1 MCGILAIFHSSIER
15 HRLRRKALELSK
27 KLRHRGPDWN
37 GIVVEENEDG
47 TTNVLAHE
55 RLAIV
60 DVLSGHQPLYDDAQ
74 EVCLTINGEIYN
86 HMELRKLL
94 PEDTIKR
101 LTSHSDCAV
110 IPNLYKNFGEKTP
123 SMLNGIFSG
132 VISDHKKNTFFA
144 FRDPIG
150 VCPLYIGYAADG
162 SIWFAS
168 EFKALKD
175 SCIRYVNF
183 PPGHYYINCKNKG
196 EFVRY
201 FNPNWWDL
209 SAAIPNNRADLE
221 QIRVHLE
228 RAVVKRLMGD
238 VPFGVLLS
246 GGLDSS
252 IVAAIVA
259 RHLKK
264 IQGEGSGG
272 GSGAAAAH
280 QAAHEASPPNG
291 EDNCGNPPA
300 DSCHLKSFSIG
311 LRNSPDLKAAKEVA
325 NFLGSHHTEFHFT
338 VEEGVDSLHDVIYH
352 IETYDITTIRAS
364 TPMYILSRLIKSS
377 CVKMVLSGEGADEIF
392 GGYLYFHKAPNR
404 EEFHR
409 ELQRKVHD
417 LHLYD
422 CLRANKS
429 TMAFGIEARVPF
441 LDLHLLD
448 VVMNIDPKEKMCS
461 EGHIEKDILRRAFAG
476 YLPDHILYRQKE
488 QFSDGV
494 GYNWIDGLKE
504 YAESKVSDIQFSRAP
519 FLFPYN
525 TPKTKEAY
533 LYRCIFSECFPEQC
547 AQESVP
553 EGSSIACSSS
563 KAVEWDASF
572 KQNPDQSG
580 RSVLG
585 VHHSAKQFADVKPVQ
600 LPDDE
605 SRALLTRAS

>member
-1 MCGILAIFHSSIER
+1 MRSALALSFTECRYGKRDLPTSSSFS
-15 HRLRRKALELSK
+15 HMAASLLG
-27 KLRHRGPDWN
+27 LRHRGPDWN
-37 GIVVEENEDG
+37 GIVVEKNEDG

-60 DVLSGHQPLYDDAQ
+60 DVLSGHQPLYDV
-74 EVCLTINGEIYN
+74 EKEICLTINGEIYN
-86 HMELRKLL
+86 HLELRKLIDEQIL
-94 PEDTIKR
+94 NR
-101 LTSHSDCAV
+101 LKSHSDCAV
-110 IPNLYKNFGEKTP
+110 IPNLYKMYKEKVP
-123 SMLNGIFSG
+123 SMLNGIFAG
-132 VISDHKKNTFFA
+132 VISDKKNNTFFA

-175 SCIRYVNF
+175 NCIRYVTF
-183 PPGHYYINCKNKG
+183 PPGHYYINNMNKG
-196 EFVRY
+196 KFERY

-209 SAAIPNNRADLE
+209 NSPIPNNKADLNE
-221 QIRVHLE
+221 IRLHLE
-228 RAVVKRLMGD
+228 RSVIKRLMGD

-252 IVAAIVA
+252 IVAAIIA

-264 IQGEGSGG
+264 EANNTLLHGSGT
-272 GSGAAAAH
+272 
-280 QAAHEASPPNG
+280 QLRTDVTEARK
-291 EDNCGNPPA
+291 
-300 DSCHLKSFSIG
+300 LKSFSIG
-311 LRNSPDLKAAKEVA
+311 LKNSPDLKAAKEVA
-325 NFLGSHHTEFHFT
+325 DYLGINHTEFYFT

-377 CVKMVLSGEGADEIF
+377 CVKMVLSGEGSDEIF
-392 GGYLYFHKAPNR
+392 GGYLYFHKAPNG

-417 LHLYD
+417 LHIYD
-422 CLRANKS
+422 ALRANKS

-441 LDLHLLD
+441 LDLELLNL
-448 VVMNIDPKEKMCS
+448 VMNIDPKEKMCTNNR
-461 EGHIEKDILRRAFAG
+461 IEKEILRKAFSG

-504 YAESKVSDIQFSRAP
+504 YAEKKISDIQFSRAP

-525 TPKTKEAY
+525 TPKTKEGY

-553 EGSSIACSSS
+553 EGSSIACSTS
-563 KAVEWDASF
+563 KAIEWDESF
-572 KQNPDQSG
+572 KTNADQSG

-585 VHHSAKQFADVKPVQ
+585 IHQRSKQFEDVKLVHIPQ
-600 LPDDE
+600 DE
-605 SRALLTRAS
+605 NRVFLQKL

>member
-1 MCGILAIFHSSIER
+1 MCGILAIFHSTIEK

-27 KLRHRGPDWN
+27 ILRHRGPDWN
-37 GIVVEENEDG
+37 GIVVEENDDG

-60 DVLSGHQPLYDDAQ
+60 DVLSGNQPLYDD
-74 EVCLTINGEIYN
+74 EKEICLTINGEVYN
-86 HMELRKLL
+86 HIELKNLIS
-94 PEDTIKR
+94 EDILKN
-101 LTSHSDCAV
+101 LKSHSDCAV
-110 IPNLYKNFGEKTP
+110 IPNLYKIYKEKVP
-123 SMLNGIFSG
+123 SMLYGIFAG
-132 VISDHKKNTFFA
+132 VISDTKNNTFFA

-150 VCPLYIGYAADG
+150 ICPLYIGYAADG

-168 EFKALKD
+168 EFKALKYD
-175 SCIRYVNF
+175 CIRYVSF
-183 PPGHYYINCKNKG
+183 PPGHYYLNNNNRG

-201 FNPNWWDL
+201 FSPTWWDL
-209 SAAIPNNRADLE
+209 KSPIPNNKADLE
-221 QIRVHLE
+221 QIRLHLE
-228 RAVVKRLMGD
+228 RSVLKRLMGD

-252 IVAAIVA
+252 IVAAIIA
-259 RHLKK
+259 KHLKSLNR
-264 IQGEGSGG
+264 GSHTDSQI
-272 GSGAAAAH
+272 GSHIDHNNCAPLSNSNDAIG
-280 QAAHEASPPNG
+280 PNK
-291 EDNCGNPPA
+291 
-300 DSCHLKSFSIG
+300 LKSFSIG
-311 LRNSPDLKAAKEVA
+311 LNNSPDLKAAREVA
-325 NFLGSHHTEFHFT
+325 NFLGSNHTEFHFT

-417 LHLYD
+417 LHIYD
-422 CLRANKS
+422 VLRANKS

-441 LDLHLLD
+441 LDLELLEL
-448 VVMNIDPKEKMCS
+448 VMNIDPQEKMCTNNR
-461 EGHIEKDILRRAFAG
+461 IEKDILRKAFSG

-504 YAESKVSDIQFSRAP
+504 YADKKISNTQFSRAP

-553 EGSSIACSSS
+553 EGPSIACSTS
-563 KAVEWDASF
+563 KAVEWDKTF
-572 KQNPDQSG
+572 KENADQSG

-585 VHHSAKQFADVKPVQ
+585 VHTNCKQFEDVKVMHI
-600 LPDDE
+600 LSDE
-605 SRALLTRAS
+605 DRNFM

>member
-60 DVLSGHQPLYDDAQ
+60 DVLSGHQPLYDDAK

-94 PEDTIKR
+94 PEDIIKN
-101 LTSHSDCAV
+101 LTSQSDCAV
-110 IPNLYKNFGEKTP
+110 IPNLYKKYTNKMP
-123 SMLNGIFSG
+123 SMLDGIFSG

-150 VCPLYIGYAADG
+150 VCPLYIGYASDG

-175 SCIRYVNF
+175 SCVRYVNF
-183 PPGHYYINCKNKG
+183 PPGHYYVNCKNKG

-209 SAAIPNNRADLE
+209 SAPIPNNKVDLE

-228 RAVVKRLMGD
+228 KSVIKRLMGD

-252 IVAAIVA
+252 IVAAIIS
-259 RHLKK
+259 RYLKK
-264 IQGEGSGG
+264 IHGGERGVGG
-272 GSGAAAAH
+272 N
-280 QAAHEASPPNG
+280 QITNN
-291 EDNCGNPPA
+291 DNNWKDSAA
-300 DSCHLKSFSIG
+300 DSWRLKSFSIG
-311 LRNSPDLKAAKEVA
+311 LRNSPDLKAAREVA

-417 LHLYD
+417 LHMYD

-441 LDLHLLD
+441 LDLDLLNL
-448 VVMNIDPKEKMCS
+448 VMNIDPKEKMCS
-461 EGHIEKDILRRAFAG
+461 EGHIEKDILRRAFSG

-504 YAESKVSDIQFSRAP
+504 YAESKISDIQFSRAP

-563 KAVEWDASF
+563 KAIEWDASF
-572 KQNPDQSG
+572 KQNSDQSG

-585 VHHSAKQFADVKPVQ
+585 VHHSAKQFSDVKPVQ
-600 LPDDE
+600 MPDDE
-605 SRALLTRAS
+605 SRALLSSAT

>member
-1 MCGILAIFHSSIER
+1 MCGILAIFHSSIEK
-15 HRLRRKALELSK
+15 HGLRRKALELSK

-37 GIVVEENEDG
+37 GIVVEHNEDG
-47 TTNVLAHE
+47 TTNVIAHE

-60 DVLSGHQPLYDDAQ
+60 DVLSGHQPLYD
-74 EVCLTINGEIYN
+74 EEREICLTINGEIYN
-86 HMELRKLL
+86 HMDLRKL
-94 PEDTIKR
+94 IKQDVLKS
-101 LTSHSDCAV
+101 LTSQSDCAV
-110 IPNLYKNFGEKTP
+110 IPNLYKEYKEKVP
-123 SMLNGIFSG
+123 SMLNGIFAG
-132 VISDHKKNTFFA
+132 VISDKKNNTFFA

-150 VCPLYIGYAADG
+150 VCPLYIGYAFDG

-168 EFKALKD
+168 EFKALKG
-175 SCIRYVNF
+175 SCIRYINF
-183 PPGHYYINCKNKG
+183 PPGHYYINRKNKG

-209 SAAIPNNRADLE
+209 SSPIPNNKADLE
-221 QIRVHLE
+221 KIRLHLE
-228 RAVVKRLMGD
+228 KAVIKRLMGD

-252 IVAAIVA
+252 IVAAIVSK
-259 RHLKK
+259 HLKK
-264 IQGEGSGG
+264 IHHADPFSNGNDMIEGN
-272 GSGAAAAH
+272 H
-280 QAAHEASPPNG
+280 TNN
-291 EDNCGNPPA
+291 DNRNENFYK
-300 DSCHLKSFSIG
+300 LKSFSIG
-311 LRNSPDLKAAKEVA
+311 LKNAPDLKAAREVA
-325 NFLGSHHTEFHFT
+325 NFLGSEHTEFHFT
-338 VEEGVDSLHDVIYH
+338 VEEGIDSLHDVIYY

-377 CVKMVLSGEGADEIF
+377 CVKMVLSGEGSDEIF
-392 GGYLYFHKAPNR
+392 GGYLYFHKAPNG

-417 LHLYD
+417 LHIFD

-441 LDLHLLD
+441 LDLELLD
-448 VVMNIDPKEKMCS
+448 LVMNIDPKEKMCS
-461 EGHIEKDILRRAFAG
+461 NGRIEKDILRRAFVG

-494 GYNWIDGLKE
+494 GYSWIDGLKE
-504 YAESKVSDIQFSRAP
+504 YAESKISDIQFSRAP

-563 KAVEWDASF
+563 KAVEWDESF

-585 VHHSAKQFADVKPVQ
+585 IHHSSKQFSDVKPIQ
-600 LPDDE
+600 LVNDE
-605 SRALLTRAS
+605 NRVFLVPTN